1 MASESR
7 QARAGRN
14 ESLFREVNERIDES
28 ASDISPMFTEF
39 VCECSSD
46 SCFDH
51 VSLTS
56 QEYTEVRKMG
66 PVYFAVTPGHAD
78 PEVERIVGG
87 EPDRYDIVEKQG
99 VAAEVAT
106 ELEPDS

>member
-1 MASESR
+1 MASDSR
-7 QARAGRN
+7 QERAARN
-14 ESLFREVNERIDES
+14 ESLFREVNERIGS
-28 ASDISPMFTEF
+28 TATKLSPMFTEF

-66 PVYFAVTPGHAD
+66 PVYFAVTPGHAN
-78 PEVERIVGG
+78 PEIERMVGG
-87 EPDRYDIVEKQG
+87 EADRYDIVEKHG
-99 VAAEVAT
+99 VAAEVAV
-106 ELEPDS
+106 ELEPEP

>member
-1 MASESR
+1 MTSELR
-7 QARAGRN
+7 QERAARN
-14 ESLFREVNERIDES
+14 ESLFRDVNERIKSTATEL
-28 ASDISPMFTEF
+28 SPMFTEF

-46 SCFDH
+46 SCLDH

-78 PEVERIVGG
+78 PAVERIVGG
-87 EPDRYDIVEKQG
+87 EADRYDIVEKQG
-99 VAAEVAT
+99 VAAEVAV